1 MLKGQGDWLP
11 VISLDLE
18 TYVASVVGAEML
30 SSWHGEALKSQAFAA
45 RSYAMAHL
53 ALSATTAY
61 HLGDTTRCQVF
72 AWEKSTAPASRS
84 ATKET
89 RGITLNYSGGIVES
103 LYAPNAQ
110 VSAEAHGRLGASM
123 SQSGAQQ
130 LAQGDFPSMP
140 FSASTTQEPR
150 WHG

>member
-18 TYVASVVGAEML
+18 NYVASVVGAEML
-30 SSWHGEALKSQAFAA
+30 SSWHGEALKAQAFAA

-53 ALSATTAY
+53 ALTATTAY

-84 ATKET
+84 ATRET
-89 RGITLNYSGGIVES
+89 HGIILSCSGGILES
-103 LYAPNAQ
+103 
-110 VSAEAHGRLGASM
+110 
-123 SQSGAQQ
+123 
-130 LAQGDFPSMP
+130 P
-140 FSASTTQEPR
+140 FA
-150 WHG
+150 